1 MRGWLLALTIVV
13 VTAILITIGTLWPVQ
28 TAIAMAAPRLMSSS
42 SSPKGA
48 AQNLMQEIR
57 RRNWNAAYAMLA
69 NKSEFQAAD
78 FIRDLTGSYT
88 SLRSYAGLESF
99 DLSPERAT
107 ADEAKFRATLNWS
120 SVVGTFQDV
129 RELRV
134 VKEGDRWQVEWPINR
149 EPKLPPQ
156 VIPVNYLR
164 WDVIYRGAEDD
175 WGAQDVESPHVRI
188 VAMHPVD
195 RGGGTI
201 ILGELLNED
210 VVPAFVT
217 VKATLLA
224 KDGSALATEDSF
236 ANISHVLLPKQVTPF
251 RIDFPKVRLSQVD
264 NVRIDPSS
272 TLVAASADPVIGIEN
287 QKLNPLPT
295 TSLSGQLVNQSGQV
309 VNIAHILGH
318 VLRQPGADCLGLG
331 WICEPGAAAADPSR
345 VFAALSGGPGR
356 QDQQLSRGD
365 QHVQRGPLPMKRRLT
380 VVLLGAMLMSVI
392 MAVGLYL
399 SAANGDALQVP
410 KVVEAGSSFSIPTRA
425 AGKAVLYIVSPA
437 QVLRRNVEPGE
448 AVVIAAGDL
457 HNAGHYLALLAGQ
470 GTTEKAEFDVVAA
483 SQPTSLN
490 FLAKPSR
497 LPVGRPDGISGVAYV
512 FDVYRNLVREPT
524 PVSFQL
530 SDSAGGTQTRSVPTR
545 NGVAW
550 VKMASAPKAGA
561 AQFRGHRGQRFG

>member
-1 MRGWLLALTIVV
+1 MRGWFLALIIVV

-28 TAIAMAAPRLMSSS
+28 TAIAMATPRLMSSS

-69 NKSEFQAAD
+69 NKSEFQQAD

-264 NVRIDPSS
+264 NVRIEPSS
-272 TLVAASADPVIGIEN
+272 TLVAASADPVIGIED

-295 TSLSGQLVNQSGQV
+295 PSLSGQLVNQSGQV
-309 VNIAHILGH
+309 VNIAHVLGTFY
-318 VLRQPGADCLGLG
+318 D
-331 WICEPGAAAADPSR
+331 
-345 VFAALSGGPGR
+345 
-356 QDQQLSRGD
+356 SRGQIVWVSD
-365 QHVQRGPLPMKRRLT
+365 GYANRALLPQT
-380 VVLLGAMLMSVI
+380 PVA
-392 MAVGLYL
+392 
-399 SAANGDALQVP
+399 
-410 KVVEAGSSFSIPTRA
+410 FSLPYPA
-425 AGKAVLYIVSPA
+425 DLAGKINNY
-437 QVLRRNVEPGE
+437 R
-448 AVVIAAGDL
+448 VV
-457 HNAGHYLALLAGQ
+457 
-470 GTTEKAEFDVVAA
+470 
-483 SQPTSLN
+483 TST
-490 FLAKPSR
+490 FS
-497 LPVGRPDGISGVAYV
+497 VGR
-512 FDVYRNLVREPT
+512 
-524 PVSFQL
+524 FQ
-530 SDSAGGTQTRSVPTR
+530 
-545 NGVAW
+545 
-550 VKMASAPKAGA
+550 
-561 AQFRGHRGQRFG
+561 